1 MSVPPS
7 GRRLAAL
14 AATIIVAAI
23 GLAACG
29 QNKSYSH
36 NGGPVDGWPQWGHG
50 EQGQRYSANTQITPE
65 NVKALKVAWTYRTGD
80 LSAPGEV
87 KNLAFEATPILANDT
102 LYLCSPR
109 NRIAAL
115 DPQTG
120 KQKWMRDLRP
130 DTNGATVIVCRGVSY
145 WKDSLKPADAFCAQR
160 IFAGTIDGKMWALDA
175 NSGKPCPD
183 FGTGGVVNLQADLGH
198 VEKPGLYGVSSAPT
212 VVGDKVITG
221 SKIIDFHNVDMPGGV
236 VRALDAR
243 TGKLVW
249 AFTAAPPSVM
259 ANPTIAGQ
267 QAEAAADGKPAGDK
281 KPADANGAAPA
292 ATPTF
297 PRSAPNVWAPMSV
310 DLKNRLIYLPT
321 GTPQIDAVLGKGDW
335 DYYGSS
341 VVALNVDTGEVVWHY
356 QFVHKDIWDYDTP
369 AQPLLFDYRAPD
381 GKVIPALAQA
391 TKMGYIFVLNRLTGK
406 PIFPV
411 KETPVSTA
419 GLQKGLSPTQPIPVL
434 PEHQITITKMTD
446 KDMFGFALIDKWD
459 CRRRFNKLKN
469 DGIFTPFYS
478 ESSVDYPVS
487 VGGMDWGGLA
497 FDPKRN
503 ILVVN
508 SNNVLGAHHLAPHK
522 GSDGY
527 SPLIGTPYRQVYDD
541 MMSMFGAP
549 CNAPP
554 WGKLAGI
561 DITTG
566 KKIWEVPLGTTRDEA
581 PWPLWFHLGVPNQ
594 GGAITTASGLTFIAA
609 TTDRYFRA
617 FSTET
622 GKELWR
628 VSLPAAGQSMPMTY
642 RLNSNGKQY
651 VVVAAGGHSALHNK
665 QGDYVVAYALP

>member
-1 MSVPPS
+1 MSRTGNR
-7 GRRLAAL
+7 GRLLAAF
-14 AATIIVAAI
+14 AVIAMA
-23 GLAACG
+23 GLALVGCDG
-29 QNKSYSH
+29 KPEGTYSH
-36 NGGPVDGWPQWGHG
+36 AGGVVDGWPVWGHG
-50 EQGQRYSANTQITPE
+50 QAGQRYSANTQITPD
-65 NVKALKVAWTYRTGD
+65 NVKDLKVAWTYRTGD
-80 LSAPGEV
+80 LSKPGE
-87 KNLAFEATPILANDT
+87 KATLAFEATPILANNS

-115 DPQTG
+115 DPTTG
-120 KQKWMRDLRP
+120 KEKWMRDLKP
-130 DTNGATVIVCRGVSY
+130 NTDGATVITCRGVSY
-145 WKDSLKPADAFCAQR
+145 WKDSQAAAGAVCSQR
-160 IFAGTIDGKMWALDA
+160 IFAATIDGKMWALDA
-175 NSGKPCPD
+175 DTGKPCD
-183 FGTGGVVNLQADLGH
+183 GFGTGGKVDLHDNLGFI
-198 VEKPGLYGVSSAPT
+198 EKPGLYGVSSAPT

-243 TGKLVW
+243 TGAVVW
-249 AFTAAPPSVM
+249 AFTAAPPSL
-259 ANPTIAGQ
+259 PPS
-267 QAEAAADGKPAGDK
+267 DGK
-281 KPADANGAAPA
+281 
-292 ATPTF
+292 TY

-310 DLKNRLIYLPT
+310 DVDRKLIFLPT
-321 GTPQIDAVLGKGDW
+321 GTPQVDAVIGKDDW

-341 VVALNVDTGEVVWHY
+341 VVALNTETGQPVWHY

-369 AQPLLFDYRAPD
+369 AQPLLFDYKAPD
-381 GKVIPALAQA
+381 GATIPALAQA
-391 TKMGYIFVLNRLTGK
+391 TKMGYIFVLNRETGK

-411 KETPVSTA
+411 VETPVSTG
-419 GLQKGLSPTQPIPVL
+419 GLQKGLSPTQPIPTL
-434 PEHQITITKMTD
+434 PEHQVTIKKMTD

-459 CRRRFNKLKN
+459 CQTRFNKLKN
-469 DGIFTPFYS
+469 DGIFTPFYA

-503 ILVVN
+503 LLVVN
-508 SNNVLGAHHLAPHK
+508 SNSVVGAHHLAPHTD
-522 GSDGY
+522 GSGY
-527 SPLIGTPYRQVYDD
+527 SPLIGTPYRQVYDN

-554 WGKLAGI
+554 WGKLAAI
-561 DITTG
+561 NITTG
-566 KKIWEVPLGTTRDEA
+566 KKVWERPLGTTRDEA
-581 PWPLWFHLGVPNQ
+581 PWPLWFPLGVPNQ

-628 VSLPAAGQSMPMTY
+628 VSLPAAGQSLPMTY
-642 RLNSNGKQY
+642 RLDANGKQY
-651 VVVAAGGHSALHNK
+651 VVLSAGGHSALHNK

>member
-1 MSVPPS
+1 MSKTGNR
-7 GRRLAAL
+7 GRLLAAF
-14 AATIIVAAI
+14 AVVAMA
-23 GLAACG
+23 GLALAGCDG
-29 QNKSYSH
+29 KPEGTYSH
-36 NGGPVDGWPQWGHG
+36 VGGVVDGWPVWGHG
-50 EQGQRYSANTQITPE
+50 ASGQRYSANTQITPA
-65 NVKALKVAWTYRTGD
+65 NVKDLKVAWTYRTGD
-80 LSAPGEV
+80 LSKPGE
-87 KNLAFEATPILANDT
+87 KATLAFEATPILANNT

-115 DPQTG
+115 DPTTG
-120 KQKWMRDLRP
+120 KQKWMRDLKP
-130 DTNGATVIVCRGVSY
+130 DTDGATVITCRGVSY
-145 WKDSLKPADAFCAQR
+145 WKDSQAAAGAVCSQR
-160 IFAGTIDGKMWALDA
+160 IFAATIDGKMWALDA
-175 NSGKPCPD
+175 NTGKPCD
-183 FGTGGVVNLQADLGH
+183 GFGTGGRVDLHDNLGH

-243 TGKLVW
+243 TGAVVW
-249 AFTAAPPSVM
+249 AFTAAPPSL
-259 ANPTIAGQ
+259 PPG
-267 QAEAAADGKPAGDK
+267 DGK
-281 KPADANGAAPA
+281 
-292 ATPTF
+292 TY

-310 DLKNRLIYLPT
+310 DVTRKLIFLPT
-321 GTPQIDAVLGKGDW
+321 GTPQVDAVIGKDDW

-341 VVALNVDTGEVVWHY
+341 VVALNTETGQPVWHY

-369 AQPLLFDYRAPD
+369 AQPLLFDYKAPD
-381 GKVIPALAQA
+381 GTTIPALAQA
-391 TKMGYIFVLNRLTGK
+391 TKMGYIFVLNRETGK

-411 KETPVSTA
+411 VETPVSTS
-419 GLQKGLSPTQPIPVL
+419 GLQKGLSPTQPIPTL
-434 PEHQITITKMTD
+434 PEHQVTIKKMTD

-459 CRRRFNKLKN
+459 CQARFNKLKN
-469 DGIFTPFYS
+469 DGIFTPFYAQ
-478 ESSVDYPVS
+478 SSVDYPVS

-503 ILVVN
+503 MLVVN
-508 SNNVLGAHHLAPHK
+508 SNSVLGAHHLGKHTD
-522 GSDGY
+522 GSGY
-527 SPLIGTPYRQVYDD
+527 SPLIGTPYRQVYDN

-561 DITTG
+561 DMTSG
-566 KKIWEVPLGTTRDEA
+566 KKVWEVPLGTTRDEA
-581 PWPLWFHLGVPNQ
+581 PWPLWFPLGVPNQ

-628 VSLPAAGQSMPMTY
+628 VSLPAAGQSLPMTY
-642 RLNSNGKQY
+642 RLDANGKQY
-651 VVVAAGGHSALHNK
+651 VVLAAGGHSALNNK

>member
-1 MSVPPS
+1 
-7 GRRLAAL
+7 
-14 AATIIVAAI
+14 
-23 GLAACG
+23 
-29 QNKSYSH
+29 
-36 NGGPVDGWPQWGHG
+36 
-50 EQGQRYSANTQITPE
+50 
-65 NVKALKVAWTYRTGD
+65 
-80 LSAPGEV
+80 
-87 KNLAFEATPILANDT
+87 
-102 LYLCSPR
+102 
-109 NRIAAL
+109 
-115 DPQTG
+115 
-120 KQKWMRDLRP
+120 
-130 DTNGATVIVCRGVSY
+130 
-145 WKDSLKPADAFCAQR
+145 
-160 IFAGTIDGKMWALDA
+160 
-175 NSGKPCPD
+175 
-183 FGTGGVVNLQADLGH
+183 
-198 VEKPGLYGVSSAPT
+198 

-459 CRRRFNKLKN
+459 CQRRFNKLKN

>member
-1 MSVPPS
+1 MLKT
-7 GRRLAAL
+7 GRRKRPMAAYAISVAMLSMLAGCDKPEGS
-14 AATIIVAAI
+14 T
-23 GLAACG
+23 
-29 QNKSYSH
+29 SH
-36 NGGPVDGWPQWGHG
+36 SGGAVDGWPVWG
-50 EQGQRYSANTQITPE
+50 QNALGQRFSANTQVTPE
-65 NVKALKVAWTYRTGD
+65 NVKHLKVAWTYRTGD
-80 LSAPGEV
+80 LSKPGE
-87 KNLAFEATPILANDT
+87 KATLAFEATPILANRT

-115 DPQTG
+115 DPETG
-120 KQKWMRDLRP
+120 KEKWMRDLKP
-130 DTNGATVIVCRGVSY
+130 DTNGATVITCRGVSY
-145 WKDSLKPADAFCAQR
+145 WKDSQADPKAECAQR
-160 IFAGTIDGKMWALDA
+160 IFAATIDGKMWALDA
-175 NSGKPCPD
+175 DSGKPCSG
-183 FGTGGVVNLQADLGH
+183 FGNNGRVDLHDKLGFI
-198 VEKPGLYGVSSAPT
+198 EKPGLYGVSSAPT
-212 VVGDKVITG
+212 IVGDKVITG

-243 TGKLVW
+243 TGKTVW
-249 AFTAAPPSVM
+249 AFTAAAPDQPS
-259 ANPTIAGQ
+259 
-267 QAEAAADGKPAGDK
+267 GDE
-281 KPADANGAAPA
+281 NY
-292 ATPTF
+292 
-297 PRSAPNVWAPMSV
+297 PRSSPNVWGPMSV
-310 DLKNRLIYLPT
+310 DAARKLIFLPT
-321 GTPQIDAVLGKGDW
+321 GTPQVDAVLGKGDW

-341 VVALNVDTGEVVWHY
+341 VVALNTDTGQPVWHY

-369 AQPLLFDYRAPD
+369 AQPMLFDYRAPD
-381 GKVIPALAQA
+381 GKLVPALAQA
-391 TKMGYIFVLNRLTGK
+391 TKMGYIFVLNRETGI

-411 KETPVSTA
+411 KEMPVSTG
-419 GLQKGLSPTQPIPVL
+419 GLQKGLSPTQPIPSL
-434 PEHQITITKMTD
+434 PEHEVQITKMQD
-446 KDMFGFALIDKWD
+446 SDIFGFALIDRWD
-459 CRRRFNKLKN
+459 CLRRFRKLKN
-469 DGIFTPFYS
+469 EGIFTPFYA

-487 VGGMDWGGLA
+487 VGGMDWGGVS
-497 FDPKRN
+497 FDPSRN
-503 ILVVN
+503 LLIVN
-508 SNNVLGAHHLAPHK
+508 SNNVIGSHHLAPHK

-566 KKIWEVPLGTTRDEA
+566 KKVWEVPLGTTRDEA